1 MRPFQSQ
8 IYNRFSDTKAL
19 PTNYSTDYSAN
30 TKSPISF
37 TSNGALTAISGCPDQ
52 EQVVIAGREVLKI
65 LSVNEHE
72 ATEVLN
78 LRAGSKLNLN
88 FSINDVKWLSRGKIA
103 TAATN
108 GGIVIWDLNRTGQ
121 KIERVISEHSRAVNR
136 ISCESSSGFTLIS
149 ASQDSTMKLWDLR
162 DKSSS
167 KFSFHGKSESVRD
180 VQFNPLNSNEFMAAF
195 ENGTIQKWDIRNP
208 SIFEKKISAHYGI
221 ALSIDW
227 HSDGRF
233 VASGGRDKMIKI
245 WDMKSDG
252 RKPQAYVQTI
262 ASVARVQWRPG
273 HEYQVA
279 SCSLN
284 TDNRIVVQDIR
295 RPFIPKFFLDDHENV
310 TTGFLWRGSDV
321 IWSCSKD
328 RNFVRHDVRN
338 AVQPL
343 DLLSTSS
350 LGWNAYGDVAFTTE
364 DKSVSDDAF
373 RHVLGT
379 SPLKK
384 ASRRGSEM
392 NDQLTQYQNTGIIHL
407 PTFDYESF
415 IFMAENYDITSDNL
429 WEACEHNAK
438 IAQITQQHRTA
449 QTWKVIQLLYAT
461 SSKPGAEQSPK
472 EVIDPPANGILGEK
486 QVFSPATSPLDQKG
500 ANIKIQILPAVTINE
515 LTEESQW
522 IENSDLYETL
532 ESDSDSESDDS
543 DSPLTKPFKSETRTN
558 SETIVNTFAL
568 TEEPNLGWKQDE
580 IFTNLMEYYAEK
592 GDVQMCVTLL
602 LVLDKHIKHQFSL
615 EEQWY
620 WSYVDLLHRF
630 KLWSTAAAIIS
641 ACKIASVRQQS
652 QESTTIH
659 TSCNHC
665 FKPLLNSKY
674 GYWVCDKCRKL
685 LNPCSICHQTVKGLY
700 VWCQGCSHGGHLL
713 HMQEWFRDNSTC
725 PTGCGHQCSFTTVN
739 SPSTLPLAT
748 Q

>member
-1 MRPFQSQ
+1 MLPFQSQ
-8 IYNRFSDTKAL
+8 LYNRFADTKPL
-19 PTNYSTDYSAN
+19 PTTYSSDFSTSW
-30 TKSPISF
+30 KSPISF
-37 TSNGALTAISGCPDQ
+37 NSNGALTALSACPDQ

-65 LSVNEHE
+65 LSVTEQE

-108 GGIVIWDLNRTGQ
+108 GAILLWDLNRTGQ

-136 ISCESSSGFTLIS
+136 ISYESSSGFVLIS
-149 ASQDSTMKLWDLR
+149 ASQDSTMRLWDLR
-162 DKSSS
+162 EKAAS
-167 KFSFHGKSESVRD
+167 KFTFHGKSESVRD
-180 VQFNPLNSNEFMAAF
+180 VQFNPLNPTEFIAAF

-208 SIFEKKISAHYGI
+208 SVFEKKISAHYGI
-221 ALSIDW
+221 ALSVDW

-252 RKPQAYVQTI
+252 RKPQAYIQTI

-273 HEYQVA
+273 HEYHIA
-279 SCSLN
+279 SCALN

-295 RPFIPKFFLDDHENV
+295 RPYIAKFFLDDHENV
-310 TTGFLWRGSDV
+310 ATGFLWRGPDV
-321 IWSCSKD
+321 LWSCSKD
-328 RNFVRHDVRN
+328 RNFIRHDVRN

-364 DKSVSDDAF
+364 DKSVADDGF
-373 RHVLGT
+373 RLVLGT

-384 ASRRGSEM
+384 TTRRTSEM
-392 NDQLTQYQNTGIIHL
+392 TEQSSQCQNTGIIHL

-415 IFMAENYDITSDNL
+415 IFMAENYEISSDNL

-438 IAQITQQHRTA
+438 VAHFTQQFRTA
-449 QTWKVIQLLYAT
+449 QTWKIIQMLYAT
-461 SSKPGAEQSPK
+461 ASKPKETVAEGKSY
-472 EVIDPPANGILGEK
+472 
-486 QVFSPATSPLDQKG
+486 SPASSPLDQK
-500 ANIKIQILPAVTINE
+500 ANIKIQILPTMANSE

-522 IENSDLYETL
+522 IENSDLYDTL

-543 DSPLTKPFKSETRTN
+543 DSLLTKPFKSETRTN
-558 SETIVNTFAL
+558 SETVVNTFAL
-568 TEEPNLGWKQDE
+568 TEEPDLEWGQEAILN
-580 IFTNLMEYYAEK
+580 NLMEYYGEK

-615 EEQWY
+615 EEQWF
-620 WSYVDLLHRF
+620 WSYIDLLHRF
-630 KLWSTAAAIIS
+630 KLWSAAAAVRL
-641 ACKIASVRQQS
+641 ACKLASVRQQS

-659 TSCNHC
+659 TSCNYC
-665 FKPLLNSKY
+665 FKPLLNSKH

-685 LNPCSICHQTVKGLY
+685 LNPCSLCHQTVRGLY

-713 HMQEWFRDNSTC
+713 HMQEWFKENSTC
-725 PTGCGHQCSFTTVN
+725 PTGCGHQCSFTTTSASDPTSLPPP
-739 SPSTLPLAT
+739 SPLPPPSSS
-748 Q
+748 